1 MKNKLKKMNFNYLY
15 LIYMASL
22 FLDISNI
29 HLLVFPR
36 LGSLYIFGI
45 VDAIVAMFIL
55 GKASINY
62 NLPKLNQTYYF
73 SIFTVD

>member
-1 MKNKLKKMNFNYLY
+1 MNFNYLY

-29 HLLVFPR
+29 HLLVFLR

-45 VDAIVAMFIL
+45 VDAIVAMLIF